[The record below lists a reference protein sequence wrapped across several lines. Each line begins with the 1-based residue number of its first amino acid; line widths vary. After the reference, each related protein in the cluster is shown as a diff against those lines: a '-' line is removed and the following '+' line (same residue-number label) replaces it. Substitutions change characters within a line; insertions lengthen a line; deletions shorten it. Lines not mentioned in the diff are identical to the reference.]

1 MPEVVE
7 KQGVQLESLTKLIAF
22 DVQERKQE
30 KQEKAKRQEQEEKEA
45 VVRKTAEDEANKK
58 QAEFELM
65 VQRMMKLMEE
75 KKLEMDKK
83 MRHEPDAEEAKKTKS
98 FVNANSV
105 LFTKHT
111 PWLLKS
117 EGTAFFLH
125 RLYLVH

>member
-1 MPEVVE
+1 
-7 KQGVQLESLTKLIAF
+7 
-22 DVQERKQE
+22 
-30 KQEKAKRQEQEEKEA
+30 
-45 VVRKTAEDEANKK
+45 VVRKTAEDAANKK

-117 EGTAFFLH
+117 EGTAFFFTQALFSS
-125 RLYLVH
+125 LVGHSLNFPKLAKPFRSR